1 MMHTHGK
8 QTNLLGAGFELRSS
22 ANSALVFFGGEALG
36 GGDGTPC
43 ILGGIL
49 EGRARPR
56 CVFWAMRSPDGQGG
70 EDGFGGAQL
79 WASLRCV
86 GRHTFQVEPGLVRG
100 PDCTANG
107 LMEDECFSD
116 ALR

>member
-22 ANSALVFFGGEALG
+22 ANSALVFFGGEAFG

-49 EGRARPR
+49 EGRARPQCFFGR
-56 CVFWAMRSPDGQGG
+56 CAAPDVAKQGVEG
-70 EDGFGGAQL
+70 CGFGGSTL
-79 WASLRCV
+79 
-86 GRHTFQVEPGLVRG
+86 GKFGFQK
-100 PDCTANG
+100 
-107 LMEDECFSD
+107 SW
-116 ALR
+116 